1 MTIDIHLAK
10 DRDELAA
17 ARAAV
22 ADALLACKGFSP
34 DLADKAVDAVMA
46 ALFGHFAGGRVYYPA
61 SKGRSL
67 PADLLAQ
74 IEQRLIRG
82 EGCTAIARE
91 LKISR
96 VTAYRVR
103 KRMSENTALAGVLGD
118 AS

>member
-34 DLADKAVDAVMA
+34 AIADAAVDAVMA

-61 SKGRSL
+61 SKGRAL
-67 PADLLAQ
+67 PADLQVQ
-74 IEQRLIRG
+74 IEQRLLRG
-82 EGCTAIARE
+82 EGCTLIARE

-103 KRMSENTALAGVLGD
+103 KRMAENTALAGVLGD
-118 AS
+118 EA